1 MLDHRFILA
10 AVIAMPA
17 CASGQ
22 LPQQQLMDTQA
33 AIATTEELGGNEDPD
48 AKLHLEYAR
57 DQLAGAKRLIARG
70 DDEEANRMLARAS
83 ADAELALELAR
94 TEQLRKQSKDAWNEV
109 DELRNERGQGG
120 AADVN
125 SGGIK
130 AAE

>member
-1 MLDHRFILA
+1 MLDHRFFLA

-33 AIATTEELGGNEDPD
+33 AIASTEELGGNEDPD

-57 DQLAGAKRLIARG
+57 DQLAGAKRLMARG

-83 ADAELALELAR
+83 VDAELALELAR
-94 TEQLRKQSKDAWNEV
+94 TEQLRKQSKEAWDEV
-109 DELRNERGQGG
+109 DELRNDRVQDGG
-120 AADVN
+120 AAAS

-130 AAE
+130 SAE